1 MKKPDSVIFKRHLMK
16 LSLEELTAY
25 LKEYEKVRQ
34 VKVLD
39 QINQMKQEEIQT
51 KLEALSPVSACP
63 SCNSNNFVKNGSR
76 YGLQRYYCKNC
87 KTTFSVTT
95 DTFMEGTTWTWEV
108 WVKLVQMTVNNY
120 SLDAMLDTLEKDYDL
135 VGLNRKSVHLA
146 RHKLLYAMS
155 LMPKP
160 TLTGIV
166 QVDET
171 FFRENQKGTRTDLG
185 KKLINVLPRS
195 VEVRL
200 PRRGYSPSRMG
211 VLSPEY
217 ACVVCAVDNSNH
229 AISIIT
235 SMGKADPAMF
245 IDHFDQY
252 FKDITYLCSD
262 GSPLYKD
269 YCILKSIP
277 HYVRPSSFVGNL
289 RKAGYIAGVRSQSD
303 DDAVKELY
311 TKNKKIAAQLY
322 TDGVLDYIETANS
335 MPFNEF
341 CKIKYEYGL
350 NLSRVNAFHNYL
362 KLNLEKETTGVAT
375 KSLPAYVDA
384 FTFLYNW
391 RHDHKT
397 TLSSMK
403 DAEILLTELVK
414 NKNAFTLND
423 MKKRDFYIAPKPTG
437 RYLALL
443 DKATKEMRRK
453 TDNKFFKF
461 DEEDRVISFDHRKY
475 IKETTVGKLRP
486 YGKKYGIKGY
496 TRMKHWALYSA
507 IMDLPKEDIEDI
519 VCDLISNDKTYS
531 IYLEDIRYITAH
543 KIPEKELTYS
553 KGGDMVDLERLF
565 ILKYDDS
572 TVDEDIEDADEDYLL

>member
-185 KKLINVLPRS
+185 KKLINVLPKS

-269 YCILKSIP
+269 YCVLKSIP

-496 TRMKHWALYSA
+496 TRMKHWALYST

-572 TVDEDIEDADEDYLL
+572 TVDDDIDDADEDYLF

>member
-443 DKATKEMRRK
+443 DKATKEMRRR

-572 TVDEDIEDADEDYLL
+572 TVDDDIDDADEDYLF

>member
-1 MKKPDSVIFKRHLMK
+1 MKKPDSVIFKKHLMK

-63 SCNSNNFVKNGSR
+63 SCNSDNFVKNGSR

-108 WVKLVQMTVNNY
+108 WVKLVHMTVNNY
-120 SLDAMLDTLEKDYDL
+120 SLDEMLDALEKDYNL
-135 VGLNRKSVHLA
+135 TGLNRKSVHLA

-185 KKLINVLPRS
+185 KKLINVLPN
-195 VEVRL
+195 VIEVRL
-200 PRRGYSPSRMG
+200 PRRGYSPSRLG
-211 VLSPEY
+211 VMSSEY
-217 ACVVCAVDNSNH
+217 ACVVCAVDNRNH

-235 SMGKADPAMF
+235 SMGKADPKMF
-245 IDHFDQY
+245 TDHFDQY
-252 FKDITYLCSD
+252 FQDITYLCSD
-262 GSPLYKD
+262 GSPIYKD
-269 YCILKSIP
+269 YCGLKSIP
-277 HYVRPSSFVGNL
+277 HYVRPSSFVSNL
-289 RKAGYIAGVRSQSD
+289 RKAGYITGVRSTSD
-303 DDAVKELY
+303 DAAVKELY

-322 TDGVLDYIETANS
+322 ADGLLDSIETANS
-335 MPFNEF
+335 MPFSEF

-414 NKNAFTLND
+414 NKNAFILND

-486 YGKKYGIKGY
+486 YGKKYGIKNY

-507 IMDLPKEDIEDI
+507 IMELPKEDIEDI
-519 VCDLISNDKTYS
+519 VCDLIANDKTYS
-531 IYLEDIRYITAH
+531 IYTEDIKYITAH
-543 KIPEKELTYS
+543 KIPDKELTYS

-572 TVDEDIEDADEDYLL
+572 TVDDDIDDADEDYLF

>member
-185 KKLINVLPRS
+185 KKLINVLPKS

-269 YCILKSIP
+269 YCVLKSIP

-322 TDGVLDYIETANS
+322 TDGVLDFIETANS

-572 TVDEDIEDADEDYLL
+572 TVDDDIDDADEDYLF

>member
-63 SCNSNNFVKNGSR
+63 SCKSNNFVKNGSR

-120 SLDAMLDTLEKDYDL
+120 SLDAMLDTLEKDYNL

-185 KKLINVLPRS
+185 KRLINVLPKS

-235 SMGKADPAMF
+235 SMGKADPSMF

-322 TDGVLDYIETANS
+322 TDGVLDYIETANN
-335 MPFNEF
+335 MPFSEF

-423 MKKRDFYIAPKPTG
+423 MKKRDFFIAPKPTG

-519 VCDLISNDKTYS
+519 VCDLISNDKTYN

-543 KIPEKELTYS
+543 KIPPKELTYS

-572 TVDEDIEDADEDYLL
+572 TVDEDIEDADEDYLF

>member
-120 SLDAMLDTLEKDYDL
+120 ALDAMLDTLEKDYDL
-135 VGLNRKSVHLA
+135 LGLNRKSVHLA

-185 KKLINVLPRS
+185 KKLINVLPKS

-269 YCILKSIP
+269 YCVLKSIP

-572 TVDEDIEDADEDYLL
+572 TVDDDIDDADEDYLF

>member
-185 KKLINVLPRS
+185 KKLINVLPKS

-572 TVDEDIEDADEDYLL
+572 TVDDDIDDADEDYLF

>member
-160 TLTGIV
+160 ALTGIV

-572 TVDEDIEDADEDYLL
+572 TVDDDIDDADEDYLF

>member
-135 VGLNRKSVHLA
+135 LGLNRKSVHLA

-185 KKLINVLPRS
+185 KKLINVLPKS

-572 TVDEDIEDADEDYLL
+572 TPDDDIDDADEDYLF

>member
-572 TVDEDIEDADEDYLL
+572 TVDDDIDDADEDYLF

>member
-185 KKLINVLPRS
+185 KKLINVLPKS

-303 DDAVKELY
+303 DHAVKELY
-311 TKNKKIAAQLY
+311 TKNKKIAGQLY

-572 TVDEDIEDADEDYLL
+572 TVDDDIDDADEDYLF

>member
-185 KKLINVLPRS
+185 KKLINVLPKS

-269 YCILKSIP
+269 YCVLKSIP

-572 TVDEDIEDADEDYLL
+572 TVDDDIDDADEDYLF

>member
-160 TLTGIV
+160 ALTGIV

-269 YCILKSIP
+269 YCVLKSIP

-572 TVDEDIEDADEDYLL
+572 TVDDDIDDADEDYLF

>member
-1 MKKPDSVIFKRHLMK
+1 
-16 LSLEELTAY
+16 
-25 LKEYEKVRQ
+25 
-34 VKVLD
+34 
-39 QINQMKQEEIQT
+39 
-51 KLEALSPVSACP
+51 
-63 SCNSNNFVKNGSR
+63 
-76 YGLQRYYCKNC
+76 
-87 KTTFSVTT
+87 
-95 DTFMEGTTWTWEV
+95 MEGTTWTWEV

-269 YCILKSIP
+269 YCVLKSIP

-496 TRMKHWALYSA
+496 TRMKHWALYST

-572 TVDEDIEDADEDYLL
+572 TVDDDIDDADEDYLF

>member
-160 TLTGIV
+160 ALTGIV

-185 KKLINVLPRS
+185 KKLINVLPKS

-262 GSPLYKD
+262 GSPLYTD
-269 YCILKSIP
+269 YCVLKSIP

-572 TVDEDIEDADEDYLL
+572 TVDDDIDDADEDYLF

>member
-16 LSLEELTAY
+16 LSLEELTTY

-63 SCNSNNFVKNGSR
+63 SCKSNNFVKNGSR

-185 KKLINVLPRS
+185 KRLINVLPKS

-235 SMGKADPAMF
+235 SMGKADPSMF

-322 TDGVLDYIETANS
+322 TDGVLDYIETANN
-335 MPFNEF
+335 MPFSEF

-423 MKKRDFYIAPKPTG
+423 MKKRDFFIAPKPTG

-543 KIPEKELTYS
+543 KIPEKELTYLTLNACS
-553 KGGDMVDLERLF
+553 F
-565 ILKYDDS
+565 
-572 TVDEDIEDADEDYLL
+572 

>member
-572 TVDEDIEDADEDYLL
+572 TPDDDIDDADEDYLF

>member
-269 YCILKSIP
+269 YCVLKSIP

-496 TRMKHWALYSA
+496 TRMKHWALYST

-572 TVDEDIEDADEDYLL
+572 TPDDDIDDADEDYLF

>member
-269 YCILKSIP
+269 YCVLKSIP

-572 TVDEDIEDADEDYLL
+572 TVDDDIDDADEDYLF

>member
-185 KKLINVLPRS
+185 KKLINVLPKS

-269 YCILKSIP
+269 YCVLKSIP

-423 MKKRDFYIAPKPTG
+423 MRKRDFYIAPKPTG

-496 TRMKHWALYSA
+496 TRMKHWALYST

-572 TVDEDIEDADEDYLL
+572 TVDDDIDDADEDYLF

>member
-160 TLTGIV
+160 ALTGIV

-185 KKLINVLPRS
+185 KKLINVLPKS

-269 YCILKSIP
+269 YCVLKSIP

-391 RHDHKT
+391 RHDHNT

-572 TVDEDIEDADEDYLL
+572 TVDDDIDDADEDYLF

>member
-1 MKKPDSVIFKRHLMK
+1 MK

-572 TVDEDIEDADEDYLL
+572 TVDDDIDDADEDYLF

>member
-63 SCNSNNFVKNGSR
+63 SCKSNNFVKNGSR

-160 TLTGIV
+160 ALTGIV

-269 YCILKSIP
+269 YCVLKSIP

-335 MPFNEF
+335 MPFTEF

-519 VCDLISNDKTYS
+519 VCDPISNDKTYS

-572 TVDEDIEDADEDYLL
+572 TPDDDIDDADEDYLF

>member
-185 KKLINVLPRS
+185 KKLINVLPKS

-269 YCILKSIP
+269 YCVLKSIP

-565 ILKYDDS
+565 ILKYDD
-572 TVDEDIEDADEDYLL
+572 TPEDDIDDADEDYLF

>member
-135 VGLNRKSVHLA
+135 LGLNRKSVHLA

-185 KKLINVLPRS
+185 KKLINVLPKS

-461 DEEDRVISFDHRKY
+461 DEEDHVISFDHRKY

-572 TVDEDIEDADEDYLL
+572 TVDDDIDDADEDYLF

>member
-565 ILKYDDS
+565 SLKYDDS
-572 TVDEDIEDADEDYLL
+572 TVDDDIDDADEDYLF

>member
-185 KKLINVLPRS
+185 KRLINVLPRS

-269 YCILKSIP
+269 YCVLKSIP

-572 TVDEDIEDADEDYLL
+572 TVDDDIDDADEDYLF

>member
-211 VLSPEY
+211 VLSPED

-572 TVDEDIEDADEDYLL
+572 TVDDDIDDADEDYLF

>member
-443 DKATKEMRRK
+443 DKAIKEMRRK

-572 TVDEDIEDADEDYLL
+572 TVDDDIDDADEDYLF

>member
-269 YCILKSIP
+269 YCVLKSIP

-543 KIPEKELTYS
+543 KIPETELTYS

-572 TVDEDIEDADEDYLL
+572 TVDDDIDDADEDYLF

>member
-269 YCILKSIP
+269 YCVLKSIP

-572 TVDEDIEDADEDYLL
+572 TPDDDIDDADEDYLF

>member
-63 SCNSNNFVKNGSR
+63 SCNSDNFVKNGSR

-120 SLDAMLDTLEKDYDL
+120 SLDAMLDTLEKDYNL

-185 KKLINVLPRS
+185 KKLINVLPKS

-269 YCILKSIP
+269 YCVLKSIP

-486 YGKKYGIKGY
+486 YGKKYGIKNY

-543 KIPEKELTYS
+543 NIPQKELTYS

-572 TVDEDIEDADEDYLL
+572 TPDDDIDDADEDYLF

>member
-1 MKKPDSVIFKRHLMK
+1 
-16 LSLEELTAY
+16 
-25 LKEYEKVRQ
+25 
-34 VKVLD
+34 
-39 QINQMKQEEIQT
+39 
-51 KLEALSPVSACP
+51 
-63 SCNSNNFVKNGSR
+63 
-76 YGLQRYYCKNC
+76 
-87 KTTFSVTT
+87 
-95 DTFMEGTTWTWEV
+95 
-108 WVKLVQMTVNNY
+108 MTVNNY

-160 TLTGIV
+160 ALTGIV

-269 YCILKSIP
+269 YCVLKSIP

-322 TDGVLDYIETANS
+322 TDGVLDYIETAIS

-572 TVDEDIEDADEDYLL
+572 TVDDDIDDADEDYLF

>member
-1 MKKPDSVIFKRHLMK
+1 MK

-63 SCNSNNFVKNGSR
+63 SCKSNNFVKNGSR

-185 KKLINVLPRS
+185 KKLINVLPKS

-235 SMGKADPAMF
+235 SMGKADPSMF

-277 HYVRPSSFVGNL
+277 HYVRPSSFVSNL

-322 TDGVLDYIETANS
+322 TDGVLDYIETANN
-335 MPFNEF
+335 MPFSEF

-423 MKKRDFYIAPKPTG
+423 MKKRDFFITPKPTG

-519 VCDLISNDKTYS
+519 VCDLISNDKTYN

-543 KIPEKELTYS
+543 KIPPKELTYS

-572 TVDEDIEDADEDYLL
+572 TPDDDIDDADEDYLF

>member
-1 MKKPDSVIFKRHLMK
+1 
-16 LSLEELTAY
+16 
-25 LKEYEKVRQ
+25 
-34 VKVLD
+34 
-39 QINQMKQEEIQT
+39 
-51 KLEALSPVSACP
+51 
-63 SCNSNNFVKNGSR
+63 
-76 YGLQRYYCKNC
+76 
-87 KTTFSVTT
+87 
-95 DTFMEGTTWTWEV
+95 
-108 WVKLVQMTVNNY
+108 MTVNNF
-120 SLDAMLDTLEKDYDL
+120 SLDAMLDTLEKDYNL

-185 KKLINVLPRS
+185 KRLINVLPKS

-217 ACVVCAVDNSNH
+217 VCVVCAVDNSNH

-235 SMGKADPAMF
+235 SMGKADPSMF

-277 HYVRPSSFVGNL
+277 HYVRPSSFVSNL

-322 TDGVLDYIETANS
+322 TDGVLDYIETANN
-335 MPFNEF
+335 MPFSEF

-423 MKKRDFYIAPKPTG
+423 MKKRDFFIAPKPTG

-519 VCDLISNDKTYS
+519 VCDLISNDKTYN

-543 KIPEKELTYS
+543 KIPPKELTYS

-572 TVDEDIEDADEDYLL
+572 TVDDDIEDADEDYLF

>member
-51 KLEALSPVSACP
+51 KLEALSPVSTCP
-63 SCNSNNFVKNGSR
+63 SCKSNNFVKNGSR

-171 FFRENQKGTRTDLG
+171 FFRENQKGTRTDMG
-185 KKLINVLPRS
+185 KKLINVLPKS

-235 SMGKADPAMF
+235 SMGKADPSMF

-277 HYVRPSSFVGNL
+277 HYVRPSSFVSNL

-403 DAEILLTELVK
+403 DAELLLTELVK

-423 MKKRDFYIAPKPTG
+423 MKKRDFFIAPKPTG

-519 VCDLISNDKTYS
+519 VCDLISNDKTYN

-543 KIPEKELTYS
+543 KIPPKELTYS

-572 TVDEDIEDADEDYLL
+572 TVDEDIEDADEDYLF

>member
-185 KKLINVLPRS
+185 KKLINVLPKS

-269 YCILKSIP
+269 YCVLKSIP

-423 MKKRDFYIAPKPTG
+423 MRKRDFYIAPKPTG

-572 TVDEDIEDADEDYLL
+572 TVDDDIDDADEDYLF